1 MSITENQICVITGA
15 TSGIGKATAIRLARL
30 KQELVLIGRNPTK
43 LEYTKQLIAE
53 KTGNENIQFFLAD
66 LSSQKDI
73 IKVSLDIK
81 KRYNHIDVLINNAGA
96 IVLTHK
102 KSIDGIELTFALN
115 HLSYFLLTNCLL
127 DLLKVKNHARII
139 NVSSIAHRNAIIDF
153 NDIHN
158 EKKYKPFKAYGQSKL
173 ANILFTYSLAK
184 QLHGTGIT
192 VNAIHPGLISSNLI
206 RNNNLGIGGRFLAYM
221 HHLIGKRPEIAAKAI
236 THLASSQDLKNI
248 SGKYFDG
255 NIETPSSD
263 YSYNEE
269 IWQKLWDISTSFTK

>member
-1 MSITENQICVITGA
+1 M
-15 TSGIGKATAIRLARL
+15 
-30 KQELVLIGRNPTK
+30 
-43 LEYTKQLIAE
+43 
-53 KTGNENIQFFLAD
+53 AD

-73 IKVSLDIK
+73 VTVSSNIK
-81 KRYNHIDVLINNAGA
+81 KQYSYIDILINNAGA

-102 KSIDGIELTFALN
+102 KSIDDVELTFALN
-115 HLSYFLLTNCLL
+115 HLSYFLLTNCLI
-127 DLLKVKNHARII
+127 DLLKIKSHARII

-158 EKKYKPFKAYGQSKL
+158 EKKYKPFKAYSQSKL
-173 ANILFTYSLAK
+173 ANILFTYKLAK

-192 VNAIHPGLISSNLI
+192 VNAIHPGLISSDLI
-206 RNNNLGIGGRFLAYM
+206 KNNNPGIIGRFLAYM
-221 HHLIGKRPEIAAKAI
+221 HHLVGKRPEIAGKAI
-236 THLASSQDLKNI
+236 TYLASSQDLENI

-269 IWQKLWDISTSFTK
+269 IWQKLWDISLNFTK

>member
-1 MSITENQICVITGA
+1 MSMTENKICVITGE
-15 TSGIGKATAIRLARL
+15 TSGIGNATAILLAKL
-30 KQELVLIGRNPTK
+30 NIELVLIGRNPAK
-43 LEYTKQLIAE
+43 LEHTKQFIVE
-53 KTGNENIQFFLAD
+53 KTGNRNIHFFLAD

-73 IKVSLDIK
+73 VTVSSNIK
-81 KRYNHIDVLINNAGA
+81 KQYSYIDILINNAGA

-102 KSIDGIELTFALN
+102 KSIDGVELTFALN
-115 HLSYFLLTNCLL
+115 HLSYFLLTNCLI
-127 DLLKVKNHARII
+127 DLLKIKSHARII

-158 EKKYKPFKAYGQSKL
+158 EKKYKPFKAYSQSKL
-173 ANILFTYSLAK
+173 ANILFTYKLAK

-192 VNAIHPGLISSNLI
+192 VNAIHPGLISSDLI
-206 RNNNLGIGGRFLAYM
+206 KNNNPGIIGRFLAYM
-221 HHLIGKRPEIAAKAI
+221 HHLVGKRPEIAGKAI
-236 THLASSQDLKNI
+236 TYLASSQDLENI

-269 IWQKLWDISTSFTK
+269 IWQKLWDISLNFTK

>member
-1 MSITENQICVITGA
+1 MSMTENKICVITGA
-15 TSGIGKATAIRLARL
+15 TSGIGKATAIQLAKL
-30 KQELVLIGRNPTK
+30 NLELVLVGRNPTK
-43 LEYTKQLIAE
+43 LEYTKQFIAE
-53 KTGNENIQFFLAD
+53 KTGNKSIHFFLAD

-73 IKVSLDIK
+73 IKVASDIK
-81 KRYNHIDVLINNAGA
+81 KQYAYIDILINNAGA

-158 EKKYKPFKAYGQSKL
+158 KKKYKPFKAYGQSKL

-184 QLHGTGIT
+184 QLHGTGLT
-192 VNAIHPGLISSNLI
+192 VNAIHPGLISSDLI
-206 RNNNLGIGGRFLAYM
+206 RNNNPGIIGRFLAYI
-221 HHLIGKRPEIAAKAI
+221 HHLVGKRPEIAAKAI

-255 NIETPSSD
+255 NIQTPSSE

-269 IWQKLWDISTSFTK
+269 VWQKLWDISSNFTK